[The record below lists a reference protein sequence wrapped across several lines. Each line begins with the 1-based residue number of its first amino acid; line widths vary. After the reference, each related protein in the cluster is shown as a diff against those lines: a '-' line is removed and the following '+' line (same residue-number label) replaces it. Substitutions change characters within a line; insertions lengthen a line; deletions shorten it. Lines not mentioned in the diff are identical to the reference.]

1 MVQILELF
9 GGIGS
14 PRIALRNLG
23 IETKSIDYVEI
34 DEKAVR
40 SYNAIF
46 ENDLDYTTQSVVDW
60 NLRPDI
66 LIHGSPCQ
74 DISVIGKKAGAD
86 KGSGTRSSLMWE
98 TLNIIKQMGAWKP
111 RVVIWENVKGVLYK
125 NMRDNFN
132 LYLEEMQSL
141 GYSNSFQVLDA
152 RDFGLPQKRHR
163 VFTVSLLQSEP
174 FNFNLLKHKKMVDIR
189 EIIEKVTSDDYIIK
203 SPSML
208 SRLPG
213 ASNSSFGGRLI
224 PIQEWSYTITTKQNR
239 CPNSGIVPIGNNQY
253 RLLTEKECWR
263 LQGYTDEDYNAAARV
278 NGRTALYT
286 QAGNSIPVGIFESL
300 FEVLI

>member
-46 ENDLDYTTQSVVDW
+46 AKDLNYKTQSVVNW
-60 NLRPDI
+60 NLKPDI

-74 DISVIGKKAGAD
+74 DISIAGKKLGAD
-86 KGSGTRSSLMWE
+86 QGSGTRSSLMWE
-98 TLNIIKQMGAWKP
+98 TLNIIKQMGSWRP
-111 RVVIWENVKGVLYK
+111 RVVIWENVRGVLHK
-125 NMRDNFN
+125 HMRDNFRK
-132 LYLEEMQSL
+132 YLQEMEAL
-141 GYSNSFQVLDA
+141 GYSNSFETLDA
-152 RDFGLPQKRHR
+152 RDFGLPQNRKR
-163 VFTVSLLQSEP
+163 VFTISLLKRDA
-174 FNFNLLKHKKMVDIR
+174 FNFNILRHKKMINIQELL
-189 EIIEKVTSDDYIIK
+189 EINVNDNYVIK

-213 ASNSSFGGRLI
+213 ASNSSFNGRLV
-224 PIQEWSYTITTKQNR
+224 PIDQWSYTITTKQNR
-239 CPNSGIVPIGNNQY
+239 CPNSGVVPISNGHY
-253 RLLTEKECWR
+253 RLLTERECWR
-263 LQGYTDEDYNAAARV
+263 LQGYSDDDYDAAASV